1 MYGHTAQMAEIL
13 GRELGNRGIH
23 DVIIYDSSRTDH
35 SYIISKIWK
44 YKGLMIGSCAHN
56 NAVYPKIEPLL
67 HKLENY
73 GLKNRYLGIFG
84 TMMWSGGGVRGIS
97 EFASKLKGLEVIGE
111 PIEVKGKATS
121 LDIDQLQYLASQMAD
136 KLIGERTE

>member
-1 MYGHTAQMAEIL
+1 MWRSDIGKILGLYQKWANLEPEKEGVVIIYGSMYGHTAEMAEIL

-23 DVIIYDSSRTDH
+23 DVIIYDASRTDH

-56 NAVYPKIEPLL
+56 NAVYPKVEPLL

-73 GLKNRYLGIFG
+73 GLK
-84 TMMWSGGGVRGIS
+84 T
-97 EFASKLKGLEVIGE
+97 VI
-111 PIEVKGKATS
+111 
-121 LDIDQLQYLASQMAD
+121 
-136 KLIGERTE
+136 